1 MFNQPSSS
9 EETAKEKKG
18 FTNWLLGLFKKK
30 AAPVSSADQI
40 SNSISIPKT
49 VTPSKVSSDQT
60 IDHEKEA
67 LTEQKKFYDSLLKTT
82 TEEKSTVSQETS
94 HVLPVPP
101 LPPTEPKKPGVPQ
114 IETLESEIALAK
126 AAADNITPGE
136 EIKAKE
142 IAAEASKPIV
152 PPQKAMTSAD
162 IIPPSAGITPKPKAG
177 IFDRLFSRNV
187 KHKLIKE
194 KEKELAWQERTQVE
208 KRFWQPANAIKPNLI
223 KNQEV
228 VFFNW
233 HENFLV
239 LGLSLMMCC
248 LTIGLLYVGLLIW
261 QKERLDTTQVALQNS
276 KVIDEQIALGEKEA
290 AEIKGFTQRL
300 NVVSA
305 LLDNHVYW
313 SNFLKFLEDNT
324 LRDVYFESFTG
335 DISGEYSLP
344 GQARNLEAVSLQ
356 LEVMK
361 VYPKIKSLTPD
372 TGEETA
378 DGKTLQFNLGMSVDP
393 TIFIK

>member
-1 MFNQPSSS
+1 MFTKPSSV
-9 EETAKEKKG
+9 EETNMEKRG
-18 FTNWLLGLFKKK
+18 FWGRLLGVFKKEVATISSEPVAVTK
-30 AAPVSSADQI
+30 TQASAQASSKSSQDIQALAEQDQFYNSLFTQSGDKESVSSRSGKHI
-40 SNSISIPKT
+40 
-49 VTPSKVSSDQT
+49 
-60 IDHEKEA
+60 
-67 LTEQKKFYDSLLKTT
+67 
-82 TEEKSTVSQETS
+82 
-94 HVLPVPP
+94 LPVPP
-101 LPPTEPKKPGVPQ
+101 LPPLAMKKSTEGYDK
-114 IETLESEIALAK
+114 TLESEIELAK
-126 AAADNITPGE
+126 AAADNITSGE

-142 IAAEASKPIV
+142 IEVQTSQPTAPKKNQSTPSVDATSPSV
-152 PPQKAMTSAD
+152 AMTD
-162 IIPPSAGITPKPKAG
+162 KNMGLV
-177 IFDRLFSRNV
+177 DRLFSRNV
-187 KHKLIKE
+187 KHKLAKE

-208 KRFWQPANAIKPNLI
+208 KRFWQPANAVKPNLI

-276 KVIDEQIALGEKEA
+276 KVIDQQIALGEQEA
-290 AEIKGFTQRL
+290 VEIKVFTQKL
-300 NVVSA
+300 NLVSS

-324 LRDVYFESFTG
+324 LKDIYFGSFSG
-335 DISGEYSLP
+335 DLSGDYTLP
-344 GQARNLEAVSLQ
+344 AYAKNLEAISLQ

-372 TGEETA
+372 TGEKTA
-378 DGKTLQFNLGMSVDP
+378 DGKALEFNLGMSIDP

>member
-1 MFNQPSSS
+1 MFTKPSSIK
-9 EETAKEKKG
+9 ETNTEKKG
-18 FTNWLLGLFKKK
+18 FMDRLLGLFKKK
-30 AAPVSSADQI
+30 AVTEVLPEPISST
-40 SNSISIPKT
+40 KT
-49 VTPSKVSSDQT
+49 QTSPPTPSKSSQDTQ
-60 IDHEKEA
+60 A
-67 LTEQKKFYDSLLKTT
+67 LAEQEQFYNSLLTKPDDK
-82 TEEKSTVSQETS
+82 KSASSQPS
-94 HVLPVPP
+94 KHVLPTPP
-101 LPPTEPKKPGVPQ
+101 LPPPATKKPSEGH
-114 IETLESEIALAK
+114 IETLESEMELAK
-126 AAADNITPGE
+126 AAADNVTPGE

-142 IAAEASKPIV
+142 IAAQTSKSIV
-152 PPQKAMTSAD
+152 PAKNQATSSVDTTSA
-162 IIPPSAGITPKPKAG
+162 SVTTAGKHLSLL
-177 IFDRLFSRNV
+177 DRLFSRNV
-187 KHKLIKE
+187 KRKLVKE

-248 LTIGLLYVGLLIW
+248 LTVGLLYVGLLIW

-276 KVIDEQIALGEKEA
+276 KVIDQQIALGEQEA
-290 AEIKGFTQRL
+290 TEIKVFTQKL
-300 NVVSA
+300 NLVSS

-324 LRDVYFESFTG
+324 LKDVYFSSFSG
-335 DISGEYSLP
+335 DLSGNYTLP
-344 GQARNLEAVSLQ
+344 AYAKNLEAISLQ

-372 TGEETA
+372 TGEKTA
-378 DGKTLQFNLGMSVDP
+378 DGKALEFNLGMSIDP
-393 TIFIK
+393 TIFVK